1 MLAAAAG
8 AGAFAPQPAAAA
20 ACGSAD
26 GVTVVVDFHE
36 LGGGVSQQC
45 DAAGAGKSAAALF
58 TGTGFPLT
66 YVQRMPGFV
75 CRVAGVPA
83 EEPCV
88 NTPPTDA
95 YWGLYWSEGT
105 SGEWHYAT
113 EAVGSLTVPAG
124 GYVAFSWQG
133 SSTKAPPGVAPKV
146 HASASPSPSRSATP
160 GPSAPHS
167 AKPSSAASAPASASA
182 SATTAPTSASPRAA
196 RSRSLS
202 ASPAARSAGSPSGS
216 ASPVAA
222 SGAPVTPP
230 TAPPPSGALPGW
242 VVGGALA
249 LLAGAAG
256 VTAYARRRGAAAP

>member
-160 GPSAPHS
+160 GPSAQHS

-182 SATTAPTSASPRAA
+182 SATTAPTSASRAA

-202 ASPAARSAGSPSGS
+202 ASPAARSAGSPSES

-222 SGAPVTPP
+222 TGAAVTPP